1 MPLIGKK
8 LVIISHTLHAINERS
23 EVVGWGPTVAEI
35 NYLSDHW
42 SDVVHVACFGQENA
56 NASMKSYS
64 NKNIR
69 FSPIP
74 TFGGL
79 RIIDK
84 VSVFTNA
91 FTVIRVILKELKG
104 ASHVQI
110 RVPMGIGVYVLPLF
124 LFIPRKFT
132 LWVKYANNWGHVSSS
147 LGYRFQ
153 RWFLEKKFLNCAV
166 TINGFW
172 PNQKKHLQSFE
183 NPCITEEQNKIGQ
196 LINKEFDKEFKVVFA
211 GRIDSEKGL
220 DFLLEIIPKLPNEKI
235 QEWVFIG
242 DGSLREKL
250 EIEFK
255 KVNINTRFL
264 GFVEQELVHKEL
276 QEAHFLVLPSK
287 SEGFP
292 KVVAEAWN
300 YGCIPICS
308 AVGSIPHYLE
318 NEKNGFLMS
327 ELNSISLLQTINV
340 AFFLNSKE
348 LKKIAKN
355 GSIGSTEFRF
365 ENYLKNLEEKIFH
378 GN

>member
-1 MPLIGKK
+1 M
-8 LVIISHTLHAINERS
+8 
-23 EVVGWGPTVAEI
+23 
-35 NYLSDHW
+35 
-42 SDVVHVACFGQENA
+42 
-56 NASMKSYS
+56 
-64 NKNIR
+64 
-69 FSPIP
+69 
-74 TFGGL
+74 
-79 RIIDK
+79 
-84 VSVFTNA
+84 
-91 FTVIRVILKELKG
+91 
-104 ASHVQI
+104 
-110 RVPMGIGVYVLPLF
+110 
-124 LFIPRKFT
+124 
-132 LWVKYANNWGHVSSS
+132 
-147 LGYRFQ
+147 
-153 RWFLEKKFLNCAV
+153 
-166 TINGFW
+166 
-172 PNQKKHLQSFE
+172 
-183 NPCITEEQNKIGQ
+183 
-196 LINKEFDKEFKVVFA
+196 
-211 GRIDSEKGL
+211 
-220 DFLLEIIPKLPNEKI
+220 
-235 QEWVFIG
+235 
-242 DGSLREKL
+242 
-250 EIEFK
+250 
-255 KVNINTRFL
+255 NINTRFL